1 MGDGQGVWARVSE
14 LIFGLDTS
22 RMIGYTLPMTDALTE
37 PARIER
43 PPGKR
48 KYTQRPGA
56 SRPGPKPQ
64 AARAD
69 RHPDERIYI
78 SLPCPEWLR
87 AWGVA
92 QPEGLAEITRQAL
105 LREYWRRSAGVGC
118 TLAGDE

>member
-1 MGDGQGVWARVSE
+1 MVKGKRKNIRSVFGV
-14 LIFGLDTS
+14 DTS
-22 RMIGYTLPMTDALTE
+22 RMIGYTLPMTSTEE

-48 KYTQRPGA
+48 KYTARPGA
-56 SRPGPKPQ
+56 SRPGPKPRTS
-64 AARAD
+64 RAD
-69 RHPDERIYI
+69 RHPDERILV
-78 SLPCPEWLR
+78 SFPVPEWLR